1 MKHRTQGM
9 GKIQNTGI
17 KCWWVTE
24 TDTKGQKKKQS
35 KTDRI
40 EMFHKAKEK
49 KKKFGKQNKNHDSN

>member
-49 KKKFGKQNKNHDSN
+49 KEKFGK